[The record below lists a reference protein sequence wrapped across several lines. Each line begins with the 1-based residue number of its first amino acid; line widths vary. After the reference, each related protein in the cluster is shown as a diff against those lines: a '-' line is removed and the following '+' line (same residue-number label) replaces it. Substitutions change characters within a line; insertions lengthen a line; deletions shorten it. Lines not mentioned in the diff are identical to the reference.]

1 MSLALTL
8 TRDDISPVLAQ
19 LSSPAL
25 MDQAAMAAG
34 MAVVALGQRAFT
46 EPGLRPASWPAR
58 KDRKAHALL
67 LLTGTMRQSL
77 HVQPKGPAA
86 VQIRAATPYA
96 AAHQLGSKKRNIPA
110 RPFLPVTD
118 SGLTAVAQR
127 EIREVV
133 EDVLRP

>member
-1 MSLALTL
+1 MSLAINL
-8 TRDDISPVLAQ
+8 TRDDISPALAR
-19 LSSPAL
+19 LASPAL
-25 MDQAAMAAG
+25 MDGAAMAAG

-46 EPGLRPASWPAR
+46 EPGLRPTAWVAR

-77 HVQPKGPAA
+77 HVQSKGAAA
-86 VQIRAATPYA
+86 VQIRSATPYA

-110 RPFLPVTD
+110 RPFLPVTEA
-118 SGLTAVAQR
+118 GLTEVAKR

-133 EDVLRP
+133 ADVLR